1 MVGRDRDGTW
11 GCGRQFGLAGAWNLE
26 GGGVGGFA
34 RSLLFLALL
43 LVILDA
49 LQSLLGSIY
58 LALFGSDE
66 RLFRC

>member
-1 MVGRDRDGTW
+1 M
-11 GCGRQFGLAGAWNLE
+11 
-26 GGGVGGFA
+26 
-34 RSLLFLALL
+34 LFALL